1 MDCDVVLKVD
11 AFVGWGYG
19 GLFGQESGGFGGRHF
34 VFFYAENMSEYRI
47 GKYGEMNVL
56 LLGLGVEQ
64 VELAM
69 LKLSEGVDGG
79 RC

>member
-1 MDCDVVLKVD
+1 
-11 AFVGWGYG
+11 
-19 GLFGQESGGFGGRHF
+19 
-34 VFFYAENMSEYRI
+34 MSEYRN
-47 GKYGEMNVL
+47 GKNGKTNVL

-79 RC
+79 RRGVTETESAWRGVTFNWSIAEGGGRI